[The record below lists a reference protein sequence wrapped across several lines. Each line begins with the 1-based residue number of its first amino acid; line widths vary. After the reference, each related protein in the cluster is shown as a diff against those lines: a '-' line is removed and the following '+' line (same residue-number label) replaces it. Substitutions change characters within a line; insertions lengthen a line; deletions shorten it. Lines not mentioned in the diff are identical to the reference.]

1 MIEGLMGSRRWF
13 GWLAM
18 GLVVSAC
25 GDDVSGSDGD
35 GGGTTA
41 SSEDGGT
48 TAQTST
54 TASTG
59 AGAETADEGSDD
71 LLDTSAD
78 GECPPC
84 VPPPSD
90 DCVGMGPCGC
100 GPYECEGLFDG
111 DPGETV
117 AQVSC
122 STCDCQVALGATDVY
137 VRDDV
142 GISRVSL
149 AGGDLTPVFS
159 GMGAGAFEPRDF
171 LAVNTGLVIAEPTG
185 LTVVGDD
192 GAPMGTLGMFDEPT
206 GMTTRGGFVFF
217 GRTGE
222 GALYRVEDA
231 TLGAGPGVLVGGMD
245 AGMPFGDAVG
255 LDTTVVFTAGG
266 DVHAVLDAT
275 EGVPGET
282 VTLAAGASA
291 ALTVDSLG
299 LEADAVVF
307 LRADGSIAS
316 VPLAGGD
323 VTTLAEVA
331 ATSLTLRA
339 GVVYFTED
347 NAVRRVSVQGGDPEV
362 HAAFGLQTSPS
373 LASNGSELFWVAC
386 EAQADVLISTL
397 RRIAL

>member
-1 MIEGLMGSRRWF
+1 MGSVAF
-13 GWLAM
+13 
-18 GLVVSAC
+18 AC
-25 GDDVSGSDGD
+25 GDDGSAGDGD
-35 GGGTTA
+35 GGGTTV

-48 TAQTST
+48 TALTST
-54 TASTG
+54 ASSTA
-59 AGAETADEGSDD
+59 AAETADEGSDD

-111 DPGETV
+111 EPGETV

-122 STCDCQVALGATDVY
+122 SACDCQVALGATDVY

-142 GISRVSL
+142 GISRATL
-149 AGGDLTPVFS
+149 GGGDLTPLFS

-185 LTVVGDD
+185 LTIVGND

-206 GMTTRGGFVFF
+206 GMTTRASYLFF
-217 GRTGE
+217 GRSGE
-222 GALYRVEDA
+222 GALYRVEDNPLNA
-231 TLGAGPGVLVGGMD
+231 GSGALVGGMD
-245 AGMPFGDAVG
+245 AAMPFGDAAG
-255 LDTTVVFTAGG
+255 QDTTVVFSAGG
-266 DVHAVLDAT
+266 DVHAVLDALSAT
-275 EGVPGET
+275 PGET

-291 ALTVDSLG
+291 APTVDSI
-299 LEADAVVF
+299 DVDNDVVVF
-307 LRADGSIAS
+307 LRTDGSIAS
-316 VPLAGGD
+316 VPLGGGD
-323 VTTLAEVA
+323 VTTVADVA
-331 ATSLTLRA
+331 ATSLTVRA
-339 GVVYFTED
+339 GFVYFTEE
-347 NAVRRVSVQGGDPEV
+347 NAVRRVSVDGGDPEV

-373 LASNGSELFWVAC
+373 IASNDSELFWVAC
-386 EAQADVLISTL
+386 EAQTDVLISTL

>member
-1 MIEGLMGSRRWF
+1 MVGL
-13 GWLAM
+13 
-18 GLVVSAC
+18 LVPAC
-25 GDDVSGSDGD
+25 GDDGSGSDGD
-35 GGGTTA
+35 GGGTTV

-48 TAQTST
+48 TTPTST

-111 DPGETV
+111 EPGEAV
-117 AQVSC
+117 AQVAC
-122 STCDCQVALGATDVY
+122 PACDCQVALGATDVY
-137 VRDDV
+137 VLDDV
-142 GISRVSL
+142 GISRATL
-149 AGGDLTPVFS
+149 GGGELTPLFS
-159 GMGAGAFEPRDF
+159 GTGAGAFEPRDF
-171 LAVNTGLVIAEPTG
+171 LAVDTGLVIAESTG
-185 LTVVGDD
+185 LTVVGND

-206 GMTTRGGFVFF
+206 GMTTRASYLFF
-217 GRTGE
+217 GRSGE
-222 GALYRVEDA
+222 GALYRVEDNP
-231 TLGAGPGVLVGGMD
+231 LGAGSGALVGGMD
-245 AGMPFGDAVG
+245 AAMPFGDAAG
-255 LDTTVVFTAGG
+255 QDTTVVFSAGG
-266 DVHAVLDAT
+266 DIHAVLDAVSAT
-275 EGVPGET
+275 PGDT

-291 ALTVDSLG
+291 ALTVDSI
-299 LEADAVVF
+299 DVQNDVVVF
-307 LRADGSIAS
+307 LRTDGSIAS

-323 VTTLAEVA
+323 VTTVAEVA
-331 ATSLTLRA
+331 ATSVALRA

-373 LASNGSELFWVAC
+373 IANNDGELFWVAC
-386 EAQADVLISTL
+386 EAQTDVLISTL

>member
-1 MIEGLMGSRRWF
+1 
-13 GWLAM
+13 M
-18 GLVVSAC
+18 GLIVSAC
-25 GDDVSGSDGD
+25 GDDGSGGDGD
-35 GGGTTA
+35 GSGTTV

-48 TAQTST
+48 TTLAST

-59 AGAETADEGSDD
+59 AGAETADGGSDD

-142 GISRVSL
+142 GISRATL
-149 AGGDLTPVFS
+149 GGGELTPVFS

-171 LAVNTGLVIAEPTG
+171 LAVASGLVIAEPSG
-185 LTVVGDD
+185 LTVVGND

-206 GMTTRGGFVFF
+206 GMTTRASYLFF
-217 GRTGE
+217 GRSGE
-222 GALYRVEDA
+222 GALYRVEDSL
-231 TLGAGPGVLVGGMD
+231 LGAGPGVLVGGME
-245 AGMPFGDAVG
+245 AAMPFGDAIG
-255 LDTTVVFTAGG
+255 RDTTVVFTAGG
-266 DVHAVLDAT
+266 DVHAVLDALDAT
-275 EGVPGET
+275 PGET

-291 ALTVDSLG
+291 ASTVDSLAVG
-299 LEADAVVF
+299 NETVVF

-331 ATSLTLRA
+331 ATSLTLQA

-373 LASNGSELFWVAC
+373 IASNGSELFWVAC
-386 EAQADVLISTL
+386 EAQTDVLISTL